1 MLTVRRKK
9 CILRE
14 IKQGLKCQIKHKNDS
29 IESNIQKNNICNQ
42 VQEIAKHVHLDF
54 SKIEE
59 FFLTD
64 LQNGFQLTS
73 ILSLTSQLSKH
84 VHGTIGKHRYL
95 IILTIFRLV
104 AINVAINSASEHPGT
119 IHYSIQWHCYIRP
132 IMLIIWQTIFC
143 LLTHVK
149 VQYSSIIC
157 IGSSNW
163 SADVMIFRDQTSLVP
178 SWTWT

>member
-1 MLTVRRKK
+1 MT
-9 CILRE
+9 
-14 IKQGLKCQIKHKNDS
+14 
-29 IESNIQKNNICNQ
+29 
-42 VQEIAKHVHLDF
+42 KHVHLDF

-143 LLTHVK
+143 LLTPVK

>member
-1 MLTVRRKK
+1 MT
-9 CILRE
+9 
-14 IKQGLKCQIKHKNDS
+14 
-29 IESNIQKNNICNQ
+29 
-42 VQEIAKHVHLDF
+42 KHVHLDF

-119 IHYSIQWHCYIRP
+119 IHYSIQ
-132 IMLIIWQTIFC
+132 
-143 LLTHVK
+143 
-149 VQYSSIIC
+149 
-157 IGSSNW
+157 
-163 SADVMIFRDQTSLVP
+163 
-178 SWTWT
+178 